1 MENAKATRDAI
12 RDAFAA
18 TVRDQADSRY
28 SEVVEGKVAEYL
40 NMDAS
45 LFRWTPYELVVDSP
59 NKGVPLHKI
68 SMLITTA
75 LFGALETAEKEI
87 LFVSPYF
94 VPEQSDID
102 ILKRYHDKG
111 IDVII
116 ITNSLAS
123 NNMFMVH
130 GGYAPT
136 RKTLLK
142 AGIKLYE
149 VRADSHVAGSE
160 YIDTSHCVT
169 TLHTKEFVVDS
180 KQVFIGSFNFDPR
193 SIKLNTECGVIIRD
207 EALAQE
213 KSQKIRASLPTD
225 TYELFLNEKGKLRWK
240 TMEDGKEKI
249 EKNEPQTSLKQKGL
263 GVFARVVPNSQL

>member
-1 MENAKATRDAI
+1 
-12 RDAFAA
+12 
-18 TVRDQADSRY
+18 
-28 SEVVEGKVAEYL
+28 
-40 NMDAS
+40 MDAS